1 MRQQRL
7 EGRIVTQ
14 KSEANRH
21 KKLVNQ
27 INSIIERARDSTLM
41 DAEYDARLIED
52 LFKCEPIKVSL
63 PQNDWKSRPQQGAN
77 PDRVFTVEDRMHFR
91 NSYNV
96 DVWFDSYWQAKSF
109 GVIRTDIEVLD

>member
-14 KSEANRH
+14 KSEADRH
-21 KKLVNQ
+21 KELVNQ

-52 LFKCEPIKVSL
+52 LFKCEPIKVIL
-63 PQNDWKSRPQQGAN
+63 PQNDWKSRPQLGAN
-77 PDRVFTVEDRMHFR
+77 PDRVLTVDGYIMRAKYSLEKQGFR
-91 NSYNV
+91 PCVLCSPCNPM
-96 DVWFDSYWQAKSF
+96 
-109 GVIRTDIEVLD
+109 GVKTNA